1 MTDKARMKF
10 EDTVE
15 ELSKLRGRH
24 TELVS
29 VYIPAGFNINT
40 VARQLEGEASTA
52 SNIKSKNTRKAVL
65 DALERIMRELKLY
78 KQTPENGMAIFAG
91 NVSEVEG
98 QEDIKLWVIEPLQ
111 PLKVRLYRCDQE
123 FVLEPLKEMTEVTEV
138 YGLVVMDRKEA
149 TIGLL
154 EGKQIKVLRKL
165 TSGVPGKYRA
175 GGQSSVRF
183 ERIREGMAK
192 EFYRRIAGEMKEIFF
207 NMPKLKGILIGG
219 PIPTKEDFLKE
230 GELVTVLKEKVIGM
244 RNLGDTDEHGLKML
258 VEGSSDILAQQEII
272 HEKKLL
278 EKFFE
283 LLGKHPDKVAYGK
296 ENVEKAISFGAV
308 DMVILS
314 KKIGKQEIIEMT
326 RKAESIS
333 AKVEIVSVETPEGE
347 QFYNLSGIGA
357 ILRYSYQ

>member
-1 MTDKARMKF
+1 MVDKAFMKF
-10 EDTVE
+10 EDTIE
-15 ELSKLRGRH
+15 ELAKIRGRH

-29 VYIPAGFNINT
+29 VYIPSGFNINT
-40 VARQLEGEASTA
+40 VSRQLEGEASTA

-78 KQTPENGMAIFAG
+78 KQTPDNGMALFAG

-98 QEDIKLWVIEPLQ
+98 QEDIKIWVIEPPQ

-123 FVLEPLKEMTEVTEV
+123 FVLEPLKEMTEVKEV
-138 YGLVVMDRKEA
+138 FGLVVMDRKEA

-192 EFYRRIAGEMKEIFF
+192 EFYRRIAEAMKDLFF
-207 NMPKLKGILIGG
+207 DMPKLKGILIGG

-230 GELVTVLKEKVIGM
+230 GDIVTALKEKIIGM
-244 RNLGDTDEHGLKML
+244 RDIGDTDEHGLKML
-258 VEGSSDILAQQEII
+258 VESSSDILAKQEII

-278 EKFFE
+278 EKFFDM
-283 LLGKHPDKVAYGK
+283 LGKYPDKVAYGK
-296 ENVEKAISFGAV
+296 ESVEKAIRFGAV
-308 DMVILS
+308 DTIILS
-314 KKIGKQEIIEMT
+314 KKIGKAEIAELT
-326 RKAESIS
+326 LKAENIS

-357 ILRYSYQ
+357 ILRFRYQ